1 MLFFSL
7 SRSQQSLK
15 TPLLDATNTPK
26 SKNSSKLG
34 RTPLNLKKVIGSA
47 FRSKKSK
54 SYKMMDI
61 QDKTINRDQ
70 NNLTTPMKAKA
81 TTKSPVK
88 KMKI

>member
-1 MLFFSL
+1 M
-7 SRSQQSLK
+7 K

-26 SKNSSKLG
+26 SKNTSRNTSKLG

-81 TTKSPVK
+81 KSPVK
-88 KMKI
+88 KMKV

>member
-1 MLFFSL
+1 MFVFLL
-7 SRSQQSLK
+7 RSQQSLK
-15 TPLLDATNTPK
+15 TPLLDATNTTPK
-26 SKNSSKLG
+26 SKNTSKLG

-88 KMKI
+88 KMKV